1 MINKIIKIISNPKLF
16 VFTIIWMMVLL
27 VLGTIAQKEIGLFA
41 AQNKYFSSIIIW
53 LYFSDGTVSFPIL
66 PVPGG
71 MLTMIVLSI
80 NLISFLLKANIWK
93 VNKIGVI
100 IVHIGALVL
109 LAGSAVTAIFSE
121 EGQVII
127 AEGEETNFII
137 NLYEKE
143 FSVVKDNKLDS
154 LEVIN
159 FNQNILKKNNVLTY
173 QNIPLDIKILDYYI
187 NSELINRQTNNRIY
201 KGEIAEKFD
210 IMNQKPNKE
219 YEQNKAAIKYEIISD
234 NKNISGIYI
243 SRIDNSMQT
252 LAVDGIDYTLYI
264 RRQQTLLP
272 FHIKLQNFEHIKH
285 PGTDTPKSF
294 SSEIYLKENNTSK
307 RHLIE
312 MNAPLRYKGYTFYQA
327 SFSNEGGKE
336 WTVLAAVKNY
346 GRLFPYIASIIMC
359 VGVLIQMIFRMP
371 RLLRKS

>member
-159 FNQNILKKNNVLTY
+159 FNQNINV
-173 QNIPLDIKILDYYI
+173 
-187 NSELINRQTNNRIY
+187 
-201 KGEIAEKFD
+201 
-210 IMNQKPNKE
+210 
-219 YEQNKAAIKYEIISD
+219 
-234 NKNISGIYI
+234 
-243 SRIDNSMQT
+243 
-252 LAVDGIDYTLYI
+252 
-264 RRQQTLLP
+264 
-272 FHIKLQNFEHIKH
+272 H
-285 PGTDTPKSF
+285 F
-294 SSEIYLKENNTSK
+294 S
-307 RHLIE
+307 
-312 MNAPLRYKGYTFYQA
+312 
-327 SFSNEGGKE
+327 
-336 WTVLAAVKNY
+336 
-346 GRLFPYIASIIMC
+346 
-359 VGVLIQMIFRMP
+359 
-371 RLLRKS
+371 